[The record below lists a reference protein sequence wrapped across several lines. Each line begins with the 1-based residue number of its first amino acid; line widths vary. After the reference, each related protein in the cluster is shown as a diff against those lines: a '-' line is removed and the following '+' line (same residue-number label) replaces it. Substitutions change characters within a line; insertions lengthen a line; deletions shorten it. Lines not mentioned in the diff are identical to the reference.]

1 LKRKASAE
9 PAWLAE
15 LGRCVEQI
23 CRGLPLARRAALE
36 DELLSYSVY
45 GPAALAAAVDVK
57 LHPAG
62 REDQVEVLAPERTF
76 LPGLEEEAEEG
87 AEEGAAGRSRRM
99 WAPGWARKT
108 DSPVD
113 AMTLPPISEELLSV
127 VTESGGLEA
136 WEGAEP
142 ELKEVGSGS
151 SDEGAAEWTRGVGG
165 SAAGRGAEEEK
176 RALVERRRVI
186 SRLLGE
192 DAGV

>member
-1 LKRKASAE
+1 
-9 PAWLAE
+9 
-15 LGRCVEQI
+15 
-23 CRGLPLARRAALE
+23 LPLARRAALE

-62 REDQVEVLAPERTF
+62 REDQVGVLAPERTF

-87 AEEGAAGRSRRM
+87 ADGRSRRM

-151 SDEGAAEWTRGVGG
+151 SDEGAVEWTRGVGG
-165 SAAGRGAEEEK
+165 SAAGRGAEEK